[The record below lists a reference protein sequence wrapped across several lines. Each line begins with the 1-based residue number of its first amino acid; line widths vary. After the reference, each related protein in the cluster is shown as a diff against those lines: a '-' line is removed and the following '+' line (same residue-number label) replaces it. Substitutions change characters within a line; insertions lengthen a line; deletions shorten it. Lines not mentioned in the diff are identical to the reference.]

1 MSERLWFKIGEAAK
15 FAGVSTREVRYWE
28 KIIPE
33 IAPRRSK
40 GNLRHYHKND
50 LPKLRSIAS
59 WLKGGY
65 TVSDCRELLLKGGIT
80 RDLGLYEE
88 GAGPKATQIK
98 TQGGQKPKSA
108 ADSGAAPIST
118 GPGLQNAIALLRE
131 AAASLTKLL
140 TRLQKPAAK
149 GCTVAMLARLCQSR

>member
-1 MSERLWFKIGEAAK
+1 MSERFWFKIGEAAE
-15 FAGVSTREVRYWE
+15 FAGVSPREVRYWE

-40 GNLRHYHKND
+40 GNLRHYHKDD

-65 TVSDCRELLLKGGIT
+65 TVSDCRELLLKGSIT

-88 GAGPKATQIK
+88 GSGPEDEQKKAPARPK
-98 TQGGQKPKSA
+98 TKNNADNSGRGIAPFDADRLHSA
-108 ADSGAAPIST
+108 T
-118 GPGLQNAIALLRE
+118 ALLRD
-131 AAASLTKLL
+131 AAASLAKLL
-140 TRLQKPAAK
+140 KRLQKPTAND
-149 GCTVAMLARLCQSR
+149 